1 MLIIE
6 NFSDDESKDVPKRQ
20 LISHESLF
28 TRDRNKMIDGQ
39 REILVK
45 NYKAHLVLMKDSLDA
60 RSLCKALFDM
70 WIEFEVFNNALL
82 IHDSSLIFG
91 IKSKKPELVVVG
103 ESRSF
108 LKLISESMVRK
119 LISRSQSVDLA
130 YYVEY

>member
-1 MLIIE
+1 
-6 NFSDDESKDVPKRQ
+6 
-20 LISHESLF
+20 
-28 TRDRNKMIDGQ
+28 MIDGQ